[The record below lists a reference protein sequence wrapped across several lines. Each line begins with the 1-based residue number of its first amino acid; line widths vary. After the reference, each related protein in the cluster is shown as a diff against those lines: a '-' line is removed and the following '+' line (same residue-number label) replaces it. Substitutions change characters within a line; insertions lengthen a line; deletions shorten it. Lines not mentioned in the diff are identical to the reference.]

1 MYDHGNENRHTTL
14 IAGLILVIV
23 LAAVAAFA
31 TPVGAPDN
39 QQGSN
44 TTSGLWR
51 MGNRGK

>member
-31 TPVGAPDN
+31 APVAAVSVPGTAEN
-39 QQGSN
+39 VSF
-44 TTSGLWR
+44 TLT
-51 MGNRGK
+51 

>member
-31 TPVGAPDN
+31 KPLVTVSVPGTAEDVLF
-39 QQGSN
+39 
-44 TTSGLWR
+44 TLT
-51 MGNRGK
+51 